1 MFCSQ
6 GYPDSSSNSGKLAGI
21 GICALAFYIGLQ
33 LLLIGLWH
41 QKYRQENP
49 VKKVKKRST
58 VHNESSDH
66 LKSSME
72 NNEQYNYS
80 YQPPM
85 DYTPYG
91 IYSNPSYPSNANPS
105 YPSNTNPSYPSNTNE
120 PTLFQQPGAA
130 TGAGYYEPTLW
141 ASNAE
146 VETQPDP
153 KFSQSMEW
161 AYAPPP
167 IVESPST
174 VVTYTSPPSTT
185 ITTTKCIGK
194 NIFL

>member
-1 MFCSQ
+1 MVKVNQYFLKLTYSVFFCSQ

-58 VHNESSDH
+58 VHNESNDH

-72 NNEQYNYS
+72 NNEQYKYS
-80 YQPPM
+80 YQPPV

-91 IYSNPSYPSNANPS
+91 SYS
-105 YPSNTNPSYPSNTNE
+105 NPSYPSNTNE
-120 PTLFQQPGAA
+120 QTLFQQPGAA

-153 KFSQSMEW
+153 KFSQPMEW
-161 AYAPPP
+161 AYAPRP

-174 VVTYTSPPSTT
+174 VVAYTSPPSTT